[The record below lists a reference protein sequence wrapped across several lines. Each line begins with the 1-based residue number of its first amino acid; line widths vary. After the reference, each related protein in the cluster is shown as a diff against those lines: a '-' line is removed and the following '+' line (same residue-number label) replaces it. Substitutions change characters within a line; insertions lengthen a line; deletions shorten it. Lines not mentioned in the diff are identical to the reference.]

1 MKYIPPLI
9 LSFCLFFSVY
19 AKAQQSYKYR
29 ISLADKSATTFS
41 LSAPNEYLSEKA
53 LLRRAKQQLPIDST
67 DLPVCKSYVDAIRAK
82 GAKII
87 ATGKWNNTV
96 TVSCKDTMLID
107 VIATLPFVHS
117 TEKVWSGVE
126 VPLDSVPDKREEVSN
141 EVTTTTNYYGP
152 AARQIEIHNG
162 QRLHEAG
169 FKGQGITIAV
179 IDAGFNNV
187 DKIKGFERMRLLGTH
202 DFVQPG
208 SDIYSQDAHGEKVL
222 SCMACNLPYSMVG
235 TAPEALYW
243 LLRTEDSV
251 SENLVE
257 QDYWAAAVEF
267 ADSVGADVVNTSLGY
282 KEFDDKSKNY
292 THTLLNGHFALI
304 SRSAGMA
311 ASKGMVVVC
320 SAGNE
325 GNKRW
330 KKITPPADAFQVITV
345 AAVDSALNIAPFS
358 SHGFTADGRVKPDV
372 SAMGRKA
379 TVLDTDGTVSQSNGT
394 SFAAPVFCGLVAC
407 LWQACPNLTA
417 KEVIDFVRE
426 SGDRYQNPDSIYGYG
441 IPDVYRIYQKVHGL
455 MPVSTC
461 NTLGQ
466 TIKASD
472 CYTTWSRKPKQL
484 FQADSSFVKT
494 KK

>member
-1 MKYIPPLI
+1 MKYIALLI
-9 LSFCLFFSVY
+9 LSACLFFSVF
-19 AKAQQSYKYR
+19 AKAQENYKYR

-41 LSAPNEYLSEKA
+41 LNKPEEFLSDKA
-53 LLRRAKQQLPIDST
+53 LLRRAKQLLPIDST

-82 GAKII
+82 GVKIVI
-87 ATGKWNNTV
+87 TGKWNNTV
-96 TVSCKDTMLID
+96 TVSCKDTTLID
-107 VIATLPFVHS
+107 AIATLPFVRA
-117 TEKVWSGVE
+117 TERVWNGME
-126 VPLDSVPDKREEVSN
+126 IPLDSVPDKRVDVTN
-141 EVTTTTNYYGP
+141 EIITTANYYGS

-169 FKGQGITIAV
+169 FKGQGMTIAV
-179 IDAGFNNV
+179 IDAGFTNV
-187 DKIKGFERMRLLGTH
+187 DKIKGFEQMRLLGTR

-208 SDIYSQDAHGEKVL
+208 SDLFSQDAHGEKVL

-235 TAPEALYW
+235 TAPEASYW
-243 LLRTEDSV
+243 LLRTEDSA
-251 SENLVE
+251 SEHLVE

-267 ADSVGADVVNTSLGY
+267 ADSVGADVINTSLGY

-292 THTLLNGHFALI
+292 THTLLNGRFALI

-311 ASKGMVVVC
+311 ADKGLVVVC

-325 GNKRW
+325 GNKHW

-358 SHGFTADGRVKPDV
+358 SHGFAADGRVKPDV
-372 SAMGRKA
+372 SAMGRKT

-394 SFAAPVFCGLVAC
+394 SFASPVFCGLVAC
-407 LWQACPNLTA
+407 LWQACSNLTA
-417 KEVIDFVRE
+417 KEIIILVRE
-426 SGDRYQNPDSIYGYG
+426 SGDRYKQPDPFYGYG
-441 IPDVYRIYQKVHGL
+441 IPDVYRIYQKVRGL
-455 MPVSTC
+455 IPVSTC

-472 CYTTWSRKPKQL
+472 CYTTWSQKPRREL
-484 FQADSSFVKT
+484 RPDSNFSRT